1 MIKGDYDPLQRQPP
15 NNLEDVTDL
24 VYHQKG

>member
-1 MIKGDYDPLQRQPP
+1 MIQGDYDPLQQQSP
-15 NNLEDVTDL
+15 NNLEDVADL